1 MSAFVNRLFR
11 LHAGETGLVLA
22 LGILLLGN
30 SLAMQVSSVV
40 SVSGFLSEVGPNQIL
55 IVWVVDMLLII
66 LAAGLQSLI
75 VDRFDRITLM
85 GWISIAFALAYTVL
99 RVMFT
104 FGVPGWLTYS
114 LLYLLTDQQWLFFP
128 LIFWILANDIFDMA
142 QSQRLFPLIG
152 GLGFVGQVLGLGITA
167 AAANVLRERNV
178 STVELLSLNVVIYI
192 LVYALVVTRLRGVKI
207 RHTAHARETVRE
219 ALTEGWGFIREVPTF
234 RFLTLSMIAAGMAIT
249 IIEFRFL
256 ADSNAAF
263 HDPAS
268 FQTFYSLYKI
278 GLAVGGLAI
287 QGFLTSRIINR
298 MTLKNAFFVLPVAL
312 VAGTA
317 AMLAAPGVVTSTAV
331 RATTRILQNTDESA
345 RKSFQALVPE
355 ERRGRVSMFMDSYLY
370 AIGTII
376 GSILTGIVI
385 LIGLGVRST
394 SDYFV
399 YIGLALLASIL
410 ATWAIIRV
418 RATYDTSMLNW
429 RLKRRQRGASVLD
442 KLEF

>member
-55 IVWVVDMLLII
+55 IVWIVDMLLVI

-85 GWISIAFALAYTVL
+85 GWISLAFALAYTIL
-99 RVMFT
+99 RLMFA

-142 QSQRLFPLIG
+142 QSQRLFPVIG
-152 GLGFVGQVLGLGITA
+152 GLGFMGQVAGLGITA
-167 AAANVLRERNV
+167 AAANLLKERNV
-178 STVELLSLNVVIYI
+178 STAELLSLNVVIYI
-192 LVYALVVTRLRGVKI
+192 LVYVLVVTRLRGVRI
-207 RHTAHARETVRE
+207 RETTHPRESVRE
-219 ALTEGWGFIREVPTF
+219 ALTEGWAFIREVPTF
-234 RFLTLSMIAAGMAIT
+234 RFLTISMIAAGMAIT
-249 IIEFRFL
+249 IVEFRFL

-287 QGFLTSRIINR
+287 QSLLTSRIINR
-298 MTLKNAFFVLPVAL
+298 MTLKNAFFILPVAL
-312 VAGTA
+312 VAGT
-317 AMLAAPGVVTSTAV
+317 LALIAWPGIATSTIA

-376 GSILTGIVI
+376 GSLVTGAVI
-385 LIGLGVRST
+385 LVGIGVRST
-394 SDYFV
+394 SDYYV
-399 YIGLALLASIL
+399 YIGAALLASVV
-410 ATWAIIRV
+410 ATWAIARV